1 MDDTL
6 IGRPPSAAPRL
17 LAPACHH
24 SRARTIRLFL
34 EASPERGGGFASR
47 KNRNVDHFHCAPR
60 VPFRVTITRRPR
72 GVREGGRETKRRG
85 TQTDDGRN
93 RDEGVEETKRRPEKE
108 KGAKNEEKG
117 EEEEEGR
124 RWKGGKESE
133 REKRSRS
140 RRKRRSRG
148 RTIANRREGGNAWS
162 GGGSS
167 QFHF

>member
-1 MDDTL
+1 MSSFSYD
-6 IGRPPSAAPRL
+6 PPFSRGEPR
-17 LAPACHH
+17 
-24 SRARTIRLFL
+24 
-34 EASPERGGGFASR
+34 EGGGFASR

-85 TQTDDGRN
+85 TQTDDRRN
-93 RDEGVEETKRRPEKE
+93 RDEGVEETKRGPEKE
-108 KGAKNEEKG
+108 KGARRRREGVGREGKKAREKKEVEEK
-117 EEEEEGR
+117 EEEEDDVEGERR
-124 RWKGGKESE
+124 RW
-133 REKRSRS
+133 
-140 RRKRRSRG
+140 